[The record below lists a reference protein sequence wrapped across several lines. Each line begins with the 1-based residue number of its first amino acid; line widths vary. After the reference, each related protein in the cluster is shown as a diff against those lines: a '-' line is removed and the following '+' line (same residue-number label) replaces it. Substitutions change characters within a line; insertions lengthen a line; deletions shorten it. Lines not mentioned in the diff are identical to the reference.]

1 MPGGRLK
8 VDRPAAWPWRR
19 APALGSARMDADE
32 LARIAAL
39 EMQNHGFRPA
49 FGDDVRR
56 ELERAPSNAGDRH
69 AGVRDLRDR
78 LWFSIDNVDT
88 LDLDQLSWAD
98 AQADGAVR
106 IAVAVAD
113 VDVQVT
119 SGGAI
124 DGHAAANTTS
134 VYTAAGV
141 FPMLPPALSN
151 DLTSL
156 HEGADRRAVVVEMN
170 VGADGAVAEVEL
182 LLATVRNRA
191 KLDYD
196 SVAAWLDGHGAAP
209 RPVADNAALADQ
221 LRLHDQAASSL
232 RRWRHRRG
240 ALNVATVQA
249 RPVFVDGELTDLR
262 ADRKNRAK
270 DLIADLMIA
279 VNGATARFL
288 AEHGQP
294 SLRRVL
300 QQPRRWDRLVALA
313 AGHGV
318 ALPAEPDARALDEFL
333 AARRTAEPGAF
344 EDLSLSV
351 VKLLGSGAY
360 AAAPADAPPAGHFGL
375 AVNDYAHSTAPNRR
389 FVDLVTQR
397 LVKAVLAGQAA
408 PYSIDALVAIAQH
421 CTVQE
426 DNASTVERRVLKA
439 AAAYLLQ
446 GRIGETFDA
455 IVTGAA
461 TKGTFVRIVSPLVE
475 GRVVTGF
482 EGLDVGDA
490 VRVRL
495 RSVDIEE
502 RFIDFERL

>member
-1 MPGGRLK
+1 
-8 VDRPAAWPWRR
+8 
-19 APALGSARMDADE
+19 MDAND

-39 EMQNHGFRPA
+39 EMQSHGFRSA
-49 FGDDVRR
+49 FGPDVWR
-56 ELERAPSNAGDRH
+56 ELESTPSSRSEPGA
-69 AGVRDLRDR
+69 AVRDLRAR

-98 AQADGAVR
+98 ALPDGAVR
-106 IAVAVAD
+106 LAVAVAD
-113 VDVQVT
+113 VDGRVPN
-119 SGGAI
+119 GGAI
-124 DGHAAANTTS
+124 DSHAAVNTTS
-134 VYTAAGV
+134 VYTASGV

-156 HEGADRRAVVVEMN
+156 REGADRRAVVVEMT
-170 VGADGAVAEVEL
+170 VDRDGAVADPEL
-182 LLATVRNRA
+182 SLATVRNHA

-196 SVAAWLDGHGAAP
+196 SVSAWLDAQGEAPPAVAANP
-209 RPVADNAALADQ
+209 ALADQ
-221 LRLHDQAASSL
+221 LRLHDQAALGL

-249 RPVFVDGELTDLR
+249 RPVFVEGELTDLR

-279 VNGATARFL
+279 VNGTTARFL
-288 AEHGQP
+288 TAHGQP

-313 AGHGV
+313 AGYGT
-318 ALPAEPDARALDEFL
+318 ALPVEPDARALDEFL
-333 AARRTAEPGAF
+333 TARRAEEPARF
-344 EDLSLSV
+344 EDLSLAV

-397 LVKAVLAGQAA
+397 LVKAVLSGRAA
-408 PYSIDALVAIAQH
+408 PYSLDALDAIATH

-455 IVTGAA
+455 IVTGVAA
-461 TKGTFVRIVSPLVE
+461 KGTFVRIASPLVE
-475 GRVVTGF
+475 GRVVRGF

-495 RSVDIEE
+495 QGVDIDQ
-502 RFIDFERL
+502 RFIDFARA